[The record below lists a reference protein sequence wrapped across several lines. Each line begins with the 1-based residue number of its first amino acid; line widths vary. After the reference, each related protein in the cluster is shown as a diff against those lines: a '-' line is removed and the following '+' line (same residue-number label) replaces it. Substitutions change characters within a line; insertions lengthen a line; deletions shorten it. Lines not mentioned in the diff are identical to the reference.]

1 MNKINFPKDYFK
13 DEYIEGFLVESMVKR
28 AWAAQLEILKRVE
41 EICDKY
47 GLQYFGFWGTLLG
60 AVRHNGY
67 VPWDDDFDIIMKR
80 ADYDKFIEVAA
91 SELPEGYVVISPYT
105 EVEWQ
110 EQLARVTNSHAINFT
125 DEFLDDY
132 HGFPFVTGVDI
143 FPYDYIPDDENLYQE
158 KESLL
163 SHVVS
168 ARDAYIDK
176 RDKIADGTYKNELED
191 TLNTEILFLE
201 KIFNIEFNRDTFLDN
216 QLLCLYDQ
224 IAASY
229 GNENNKYLTCY
240 VEKAKRS
247 KHGKDFK
254 IPAYWLDE
262 AIEVTFECTTIR
274 IPKYYEL
281 CLSVCYGKQFM
292 TPVKAGVAGHDY
304 PFFGRQI
311 DVLKNLG
318 RLDEVMEAVKRAD
331 ERILANITYEG
342 ATGVSS
348 VSDFASVESDICTD
362 AEEQEK
368 KISNKEKK
376 TIMFCLSSMD
386 FYNHEIECLEKLRRV
401 LEVFK
406 DNSERIDTIIVDAPL
421 VYEVLTRNDEQL
433 YQKYCDTVNDFLS
446 NGYGQLIGYYDVVNV
461 ARECDAYYGSYN
473 ECAKLFVESE
483 KPVMVINID
492 I

>member
-1 MNKINFPKDYFK
+1 MNKIKFPKDYFK
-13 DEYIEGFLVESMVKR
+13 DEYREGFLVESMVKR
-28 AWAAQLEILKRVE
+28 AWAAQLEILKRIE
-41 EICDKY
+41 KICDKY

-80 ADYDKFIEVAA
+80 ADYDKFLEVAA

-168 ARDAYIDK
+168 ARDAYIEK
-176 RDKIADGTYKNELED
+176 RDKIDDGTYKNELED

-229 GNENNKYLTCY
+229 GNENDMYLTCY

-311 DVLKNLG
+311 SMLKELG
-318 RLDEVMEAVKRAD
+318 RLDEVMEAVNRSD
-331 ERILANITYEG
+331 ERVLVNITYEG
-342 ATGVSS
+342 TAGT
-348 VSDFASVESDICTD
+348 
-362 AEEQEK
+362 EELETK
-368 KISNKEKK
+368 LSNKEKK
-376 TIMFCLSSMD
+376 KIMLCVSSMD
-386 FYNHEIECLEKLRRV
+386 FYEHEIECVEKLERV

-421 VYEVLTRNDEQL
+421 VYEVLTQIDEGL
-433 YQKYCDTVNDFLS
+433 YEKYCGIVNDFLS
-446 NGYGQLIGYYDVVNV
+446 SGCGNLVGYYDVVG
-461 ARECDAYYGSYN
+461 ASRECDAYYGSYN